1 MTYSFKNKYK
11 QENKMRIKSPHHVRF
26 QVPDLDKTETFAQDF
41 GLLTVERTEQRLV
54 MRTGGGDA
62 FAYSAEKGDEAK
74 FLGLAFEVEG
84 KSDLESAI
92 SEHGA
97 SPIRELTTPGGGLAV
112 TLIDPNGF
120 EIDLVYGIERV
131 NPEEAYKHLEMN
143 APGQYSRDGR
153 FEPKRNLGPAKL
165 FRLGHV
171 GLFIPSFAETLP
183 FYKEVLG
190 LIPSDIYHVPG
201 MPQAEIVGFVRLD
214 RGEELVDHHV
224 ISLMQSQTGEAACH
238 HISFEAQDFE
248 AQFMTHRYLESKDYE
263 LVWGVGRHPH
273 GSHIFDV
280 WRDPDRNR
288 FETFSDTDRLKASD
302 GTRVHDISQVEID
315 IWRSDPPDRYF
326 E

>member
-1 MTYSFKNKYK
+1 
-11 QENKMRIKSPHHVRF
+11 MRLKSIHHVKF
-26 QVPDLDKTETFAQDF
+26 QVPDLAQTEAFAQDF
-41 GLLTVERTEQRLV
+41 GLLTVERNEQHLV

-62 FAYSAEKGDEAK
+62 FAYIAEKADKAS
-74 FLGLAFEVEG
+74 FIGLAFEVE
-84 KSDLESAI
+84 SEDDLASAV
-92 SEHGA
+92 SEHNA

-112 TLIDPNGF
+112 TLTDPNGF
-120 EIDLVYGIERV
+120 KIDLVHGIERV
-131 NPEEAYKHLEMN
+131 SAEAAYDPLVMN
-143 APGQYSRDGR
+143 APGQYIREER
-153 FEPKRNLGPAKL
+153 FEPKRPMAPAKL

-171 GLFIPSFAETLP
+171 GLFVPSFMQTLP
-183 FYKEVLG
+183 WYKDVLG
-190 LIPSDIYHVPG
+190 LIPSDVYHIPG
-201 MPQAEIVGFVRLD
+201 QPHVQIVGFCRLD

-224 ISLMQSQTGEAACH
+224 IALMQSQTGETACH

-248 AQFMTHRYLESKDYE
+248 AQFMTHRYLESKEYE

-302 GTRVHDISQVEID
+302 GSRVHNIAEVEMD
-315 IWRSDPPDRYF
+315 VWSSEPPDRYF